1 MFYIDLLLHI
11 DNNLCNNALQQQQF
25 ISTMQTIP
33 VIDTLIIKKL
43 IDIFIGNVYKH
54 IHDLCT
60 SNIATALQ
68 AVVRNSFIF
77 IDN

>member
-1 MFYIDLLLHI
+1 MLYIDLLLHI

-25 ISTMQTIP
+25 ISIMQTIP
-33 VIDTLIIKKL
+33 VIDILIIKKL
-43 IDIFIGNVYKH
+43 IDIFIDSVYEH

-60 SNIATALQ
+60 PNIATAMQ
-68 AVVRNSFIF
+68 AVVRNAL